1 MLENFNSQI
10 LNNKDVASKLYSSVH
25 VGDLIEKVAH
35 LKKNLCVINDKK
47 VWLILA
53 DNNPVKSSR
62 SSFMS
67 SLRIIDMAKG
77 KTKSS
82 INALE
87 EFLKKNASIN
97 AEISV
102 ILKDGNLL
110 LGTVKKSGDKQF
122 FIPPKVNR

>member
-1 MLENFNSQI
+1 MLENFNCQI
-10 LNNKDVASKLYSSVH
+10 LNNKDVAFKLYSSVH

-35 LKKNLCVINDKK
+35 LNKNLCIINERK

-53 DNNPVKSSR
+53 DNNPVKNSR

-87 EFLKKNASIN
+87 
-97 AEISV
+97 
-102 ILKDGNLL
+102 
-110 LGTVKKSGDKQF
+110 
-122 FIPPKVNR
+122 

>member
-1 MLENFNSQI
+1 M
-10 LNNKDVASKLYSSVH
+10 
-25 VGDLIEKVAH
+25 
-35 LKKNLCVINDKK
+35 
-47 VWLILA
+47 ILA
-53 DNNPVKSSR
+53 DNNPVKNSR

-67 SLRIIDMAKG
+67 SLRVIDMAKG

-102 ILKDGNLL
+102 VLKDGNLL

-122 FIPPKVNR
+122 FIPPEVNR

>member
-1 MLENFNSQI
+1 MLENFNCQI
-10 LNNKDVASKLYSSVH
+10 LNNKDVAFKLYSSVH

-35 LKKNLCVINDKK
+35 LNKNLCIINERK

-53 DNNPVKSSR
+53 DNNPVKNLR

-87 EFLKKNASIN
+87 
-97 AEISV
+97 
-102 ILKDGNLL
+102 
-110 LGTVKKSGDKQF
+110 
-122 FIPPKVNR
+122 

>member
-1 MLENFNSQI
+1 M
-10 LNNKDVASKLYSSVH
+10 
-25 VGDLIEKVAH
+25 
-35 LKKNLCVINDKK
+35 
-47 VWLILA
+47 ILA
-53 DNNPVKSSR
+53 DNNPVKNSR

-102 ILKDGNLL
+102 VLKDGNLL

-122 FIPPKVNR
+122 FIPPEVNR

>member
-10 LNNKDVASKLYSSVH
+10 LNNKDVACKLYSSVH
-25 VGDLIEKVAH
+25 VGSLIEKVAH
-35 LKKNLCVINDKK
+35 LNKNLCIINDRK

-53 DNNPVKSSR
+53 DNNPVKNSR

-67 SLRIIDMAKG
+67 SLRVIDMAKG

-102 ILKDGNLL
+102 VLKDGNLL

-122 FIPPKVNR
+122 FIPPEVNR

>member
-1 MLENFNSQI
+1 M
-10 LNNKDVASKLYSSVH
+10 
-25 VGDLIEKVAH
+25 
-35 LKKNLCVINDKK
+35 
-47 VWLILA
+47 ILA
-53 DNNPVKSSR
+53 DNNPFKNSR

-82 INALE
+82 INALG

-102 ILKDGNLL
+102 VLKDGNLL
-110 LGTVKKSGDKQF
+110 LGTVKKSGNKQF
-122 FIPPKVNR
+122 FIPPEVNR